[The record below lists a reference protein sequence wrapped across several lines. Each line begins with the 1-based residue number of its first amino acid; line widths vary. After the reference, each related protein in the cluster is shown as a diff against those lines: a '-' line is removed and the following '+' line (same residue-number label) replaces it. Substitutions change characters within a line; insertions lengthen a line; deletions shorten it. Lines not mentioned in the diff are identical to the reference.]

1 MTLTQFAA
9 LNLRRNPLRTLLT
22 VTGVA
27 VAVVAFLMLRTVV
40 WAYNVAAEAAVPD
53 RMVTRHKVTF
63 IMPLPK
69 RYIDEVRATPG
80 VKDATWA
87 SWWGGREPNHPTDFF
102 ATLAV
107 DPDTYFRVTDEMV
120 VDPADLQAWKEDR
133 QGAIVGD
140 MLAKKFGWKK
150 GDTVRLE
157 SQFFDGL
164 YEFHVTGFYTATRK
178 TVDRQTFIFH
188 WAYLNEKVPA
198 DARET
203 IGWIVSRTD
212 GNPTEIGRKVDAMF
226 DVKDV
231 QTISQDEATFNR
243 SFLAGFS
250 AILAAINVV
259 SIVILL
265 IMMMILG
272 NTVAMGVRERTAEYG
287 VLRAIGFLPRHVV
300 TLVLSEAATLGLAGG
315 ALGLALAYPIVELG
329 IGRFVEEN
337 LAGFFPYFRISE
349 GNALAGFVLALCL
362 AGVAAIIPA
371 VQAGRL
377 KVIEALR
384 RIA

>member
-1 MTLTQFAA
+1 
-9 LNLRRNPLRTLLT
+9 
-22 VTGVA
+22 
-27 VAVVAFLMLRTVV
+27 
-40 WAYNVAAEAAVPD
+40 
-53 RMVTRHKVTF
+53 
-63 IMPLPK
+63 
-69 RYIDEVRATPG
+69 
-80 VKDATWA
+80 
-87 SWWGGREPNHPTDFF
+87 
-102 ATLAV
+102 
-107 DPDTYFRVTDEMV
+107 V